1 MLSQEIKDELLDCL
15 EIVQDML
22 KGNSALSRE
31 KMKSIADIFQAS
43 ADICNEELMAQE
55 ELILSNKLIA
65 NDEQNEPLLSICIP
79 TYNRVEELKRS
90 LGAIIREF
98 YGRDNVEILVSD
110 NCSPDETELL
120 MKNVLC
126 SYPRIR
132 YYRHDENIGPTR
144 NFISCYQRACGK
156 YVWLI
161 SDDDFL
167 LENAGDLVMEML
179 LTEMPVF
186 AAVNAHWSSGTD
198 GYRVFT
204 DKNRFM
210 NSVGIYITFIS
221 ALIFRRDYIMEIGNF
236 EQYYDMLLPQS
247 MIAVETMR
255 HEGKYVVIT
264 QRSMGASGVQSV
276 SYDLYKVW
284 LEEYSNV
291 LLKAAVA
298 AGFDTELM
306 GNIFYRELK
315 LNILNF
321 VINFRQT
328 SAGESTWDKTI
339 FRRVLRR
346 YPDLLPIYD
355 LAVNTPVQEL
365 SQVYIKI
372 MMMVFRNIF
381 CYCSSYKN
389 IYFFGKENVTT
400 SLAGVLSSNDV
411 HIAGKYTDW
420 SIENLKQFACN
431 NLNKNEDAVVIA
443 LPQGC
448 RVDLEDILMEYYG
461 ENYYWQDVLEVYM
474 HQ

>member
-1 MLSQEIKDELLDCL
+1 MLSQEIKGELLDCL
-15 EIVQDML
+15 KVVQDML
-22 KGNSALSRE
+22 KGNSALGGVQL
-31 KMKSIADIFQAS
+31 KSIADIFQA
-43 ADICNEELMAQE
+43 AANICNEALTMQGEVIAKK
-55 ELILSNKLIA
+55 ELIN
-65 NDEQNEPLLSICIP
+65 NDKQHEPFLSICIP
-79 TYNRVEELKRS
+79 TYNRVEDLKCS

-98 YGRDNVEILVSD
+98 YSMDNVEILVSD
-110 NCSPDETELL
+110 NCSTDETELL

-132 YYRHDENIGPTR
+132 YYRHDENIGPAR
-144 NFISCYQRACGK
+144 NFISCYQRACGR

-167 LENAGDLVMEML
+167 LENAGNLVMEML

-186 AAVNAHWSSGTD
+186 AAVNATWSSGTE

-264 QRSMGASGVQSV
+264 QRSMGVSCTQSV
-276 SYDLYKVW
+276 PYDVYKVW

-298 AGFDTELM
+298 AGFDAELM

-321 VINFRQT
+321 VITFRKT

-339 FRRVLRR
+339 WRRVLRR
-346 YPDLLPIYD
+346 YPELLPIYD

-365 SQVYIKI
+365 SQVYDKI

-389 IYFFGKENVTT
+389 IYFFGKENVITL
-400 SLAGVLSSNDV
+400 LAGVLSSNDV
-411 HIAGKYTDW
+411 HIAGQYTDW
-420 SIENLKQFACN
+420 SVENLQKFACN
-431 NLNKNEDAVVIA
+431 DFNKNEDAVIIA

-448 RVDLEDILMEYYG
+448 RVDLEDVLMEYYG

-474 HQ
+474 P